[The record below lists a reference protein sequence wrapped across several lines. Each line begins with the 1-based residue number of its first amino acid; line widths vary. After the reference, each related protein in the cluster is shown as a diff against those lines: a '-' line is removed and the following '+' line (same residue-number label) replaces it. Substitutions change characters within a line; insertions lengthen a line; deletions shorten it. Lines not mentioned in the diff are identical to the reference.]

1 MRACYTCQEPF
12 YSILLS
18 PMRRLCCPRSPT
30 TRDVDSQLPDRRA
43 AAFALTTMLLV
54 DSRFIWIHLVQIGD
68 FRADTFLRI
77 LLFTSLG
84 FQGSLARSVV
94 MVKNV
99 LYYMAP
105 TLDSAFI
112 ISASTLVIVTSPQE
126 PRHCTTNVAPLHT
139 MNDVLSRYIRS
150 QSRCYTARIRLLV
163 AGRH

>member
-1 MRACYTCQEPF
+1 
-12 YSILLS
+12 
-18 PMRRLCCPRSPT
+18 
-30 TRDVDSQLPDRRA
+30 
-43 AAFALTTMLLV
+43 
-54 DSRFIWIHLVQIGD
+54 
-68 FRADTFLRI
+68 
-77 LLFTSLG
+77 
-84 FQGSLARSVV
+84 

-150 QSRCYTARIRLLV
+150 QSRWLV
-163 AGRH
+163 AGLYDIDCYCTVLYVYDWLYVL